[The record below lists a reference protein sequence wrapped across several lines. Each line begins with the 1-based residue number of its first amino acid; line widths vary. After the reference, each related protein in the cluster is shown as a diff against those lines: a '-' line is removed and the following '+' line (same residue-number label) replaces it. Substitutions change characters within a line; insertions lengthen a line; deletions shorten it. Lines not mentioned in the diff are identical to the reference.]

1 MASEGVWRQGSL
13 LGSWGRDRVRG
24 LLWPFCSLCLQEEAK
39 ARRRVKSRGPSAPE
53 VGVSACVDER
63 SSFPGYWETKANSAR
78 KGREGRR
85 GERAG
90 RHWASRAVF
99 LLRTC
104 YKLENQGQCVDSP
117 PHRARQTHVGA
128 SAQPPCPEGSHTPQL
143 HPWREGS
150 RVFKCSQGKP
160 TTWKAN
166 R

>member
-1 MASEGVWRQGSL
+1 MSASVRKRDRNLRGGCPSSDCEDKRVSKQQSPLGVMASEGVWCQGSL
-13 LGSWGRDRVRG
+13 LGSWGDDRVRG

-39 ARRRVKSRGPSAPE
+39 ARRRVKSRGPTAPG
-53 VGVSACVDER
+53 VGASACVDER

-104 YKLENQGQCVDSP
+104 YRLENQGECVDSP
-117 PHRARQTHVGA
+117 PHRARQTHVGD
-128 SAQPPCPEGSHTPQL
+128 
-143 HPWREGS
+143 
-150 RVFKCSQGKP
+150 
-160 TTWKAN
+160 
-166 R
+166 